1 MKPRAKT
8 FWLSRG
14 RPFSRTHYSHSF
26 GVSTCH
32 LQAHLAQDTVKTT
45 KRYFSSIQFFT
56 LRFLFTDNKS
66 RTTHIQVGTRWCR
79 KQISQAR
86 TPGEN
91 EAFTPAQQTQIDFG
105 KQEYIR
111 RPRGRNLHIVATCA
125 TRGPFLG
132 RRSQRLAACAA
143 VCPVRPAP
151 HRAPAMSFATSCF
164 IHSSHICIHFA
175 ILLRARQILL
185 LDEAFDA
192 LLDDDR

>member
-105 KQEYIR
+105 KQEYIC

-125 TRGPFLG
+125 THGPFLG
-132 RRSQRLAACAA
+132 RRSRRLAACAA
-143 VCPVRPAP
+143 VSRSSGAAPRPRNVFRYLVRHPLKPHMYTLCDPPAC
-151 HRAPAMSFATSCF
+151 APDTPS
-164 IHSSHICIHFA
+164 
-175 ILLRARQILL
+175 Q
-185 LDEAFDA
+185 
-192 LLDDDR
+192 